1 MSLGEDIRDER
12 LKLGQM
18 LSKNQIVTDLGVS
31 RTPVREAFSYLEF
44 QGLLV
49 TKTQSG
55 TFVFSPS
62 PEDINEIFEMRSC
75 LEMRGFQ
82 P

>member
-1 MSLGEDIRDER
+1 
-12 LKLGQM
+12 M
-18 LSKNQIVTDLGVS
+18 LSKNQIATDLGVS
-31 RTPVREAFSYLEF
+31 RTPAQEAFFHLKF

-49 TKTQSG
+49 TKPQSG
-55 TFVFSPS
+55 TFVFFPS
-62 PEDINEIFEMRSC
+62 PEDIKEIFKMRSC

>member
-1 MSLGEDIRDER
+1 
-12 LKLGQM
+12 M
-18 LSKNQIVTDLGVS
+18 LSKNQIATDLGVS
-31 RTPVREAFSYLEF
+31 RTPVQEAFFHLEF

-49 TKTQSG
+49 TKPQSG

-62 PEDINEIFEMRSC
+62 PEDIKEIFEMRSC

-82 P
+82 T

>member
-1 MSLGEDIRDER
+1 MSLGEDIRDDR

-44 QGLLV
+44 QGLLLA
-49 TKTQSG
+49 KPQSG
-55 TFVFSPS
+55 TFIFSPS
-62 PEDINEIFEMRSC
+62 PEDSKEIFEMR
-75 LEMRGFQ
+75 GF
-82 P
+82 